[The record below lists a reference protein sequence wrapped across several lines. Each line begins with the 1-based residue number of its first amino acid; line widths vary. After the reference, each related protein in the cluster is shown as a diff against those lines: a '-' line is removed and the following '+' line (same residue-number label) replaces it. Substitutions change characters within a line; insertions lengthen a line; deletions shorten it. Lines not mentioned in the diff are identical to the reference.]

1 MSIVQ
6 PIAPAVAVASDRVMT
21 ALIAGLELEF
31 GRGAGEALASRFM
44 EAEDIDIHWD
54 ARNIERWIGAY
65 SSQES
70 DLELDRIAATGF
82 LDGSWFVAIFI
93 VDGDGN
99 AHGLLSC
106 RTFASADAAALAFAQ
121 AR

>member
-6 PIAPAVAVASDRVMT
+6 PIALASDRVMA
-21 ALIAGLELEF
+21 ALVAGLELEF
-31 GRGAGEALASRFM
+31 GRGAGQALAARFM
-44 EAEDIDIHWD
+44 EAEEIDIHWD
-54 ARNIERWIGAY
+54 ARAGERWIDGY
-65 SSQES
+65 VTQ
-70 DLELDRIAATGF
+70 DDRLDLDRVAAHGF

-106 RTFASADAAALAFAQ
+106 RTFASADAAAQAFAQ